1 MPMQNFVSGLKN
13 NQKGEEKMSRYEEI
27 LNSQFKMTD
36 GGRVDYV
43 KDLYT
48 TYCPEVDLQAMIDG
62 GYIDALGDMMEPVL
76 ISLDDRSP
84 EVMAYWAKHGMVKE
98 FHGDNN
104 GMNWEAYE
112 NKTGYKWVRTEKKDG
127 IQNFHK
133 SWTSFVPVSAFQPEN
148 AGRKY
153 PTVIVLHGGFNPVSI
168 IDGWGFPQE
177 AARKEWIIIVPSIEL
192 DDILDEILEEAKTL
206 YPIDESRI
214 YATGFSYGG
223 FMTNLLGNKRPDV
236 YAAVAPCGV
245 PLNDAYCEEAIGP
258 EPQKPFDGKSRA
270 LEMGIYMPVFNCAGN
285 LDGNRFPIYAAGRKK
300 AKISHISPSPETLV
314 EGINN
319 WARVNHASEI
329 KLADVMNLENRTDIS
344 EEERGIGIPLAEDCR
359 RTVVADGITNY
370 IGDLKSEDG
379 IVRVRIMCEMNMP
392 HWPIPEMIRQMY
404 AFFEH
409 FSRNVETKES
419 IYTE

>member
-1 MPMQNFVSGLKN
+1 
-13 NQKGEEKMSRYEEI
+13 MSRYEEI

-76 ISLDDRSP
+76 ISLDERSP

-214 YATGFSYGG
+214 YATGSSYGG
-223 FMTNLLGNKRPDV
+223 FITNLLGNKRPDV

-392 HWPIPEMIRQMY
+392 HWPTPEMIRQMY

>member
-1 MPMQNFVSGLKN
+1 
-13 NQKGEEKMSRYEEI
+13 MSRYEEI

-153 PTVIVLHGGFNPVSI
+153 PTVIVLHGGFNP
-168 IDGWGFPQE
+168 GQH
-177 AARKEWIIIVPSIEL
+177 
-192 DDILDEILEEAKTL
+192 
-206 YPIDESRI
+206 Y
-214 YATGFSYGG
+214 
-223 FMTNLLGNKRPDV
+223 
-236 YAAVAPCGV
+236 
-245 PLNDAYCEEAIGP
+245 
-258 EPQKPFDGKSRA
+258 
-270 LEMGIYMPVFNCAGN
+270 
-285 LDGNRFPIYAAGRKK
+285 
-300 AKISHISPSPETLV
+300 
-314 EGINN
+314 
-319 WARVNHASEI
+319 
-329 KLADVMNLENRTDIS
+329 
-344 EEERGIGIPLAEDCR
+344 
-359 RTVVADGITNY
+359 
-370 IGDLKSEDG
+370 
-379 IVRVRIMCEMNMP
+379 
-392 HWPIPEMIRQMY
+392 
-404 AFFEH
+404 
-409 FSRNVETKES
+409 
-419 IYTE
+419 